1 MSTPKPTTTAAI
13 ANLKSKL
20 PAANDIRSCQG
31 HTSPCRHLLLEQMF
45 GAVGL
50 LGQAV
55 CLGPTLH
62 IGVTQLLGVH
72 AVPPGNRSVSR
83 F

>member
-1 MSTPKPTTTAAI
+1 MGFRCCGYSPTPTTV
-13 ANLKSKL
+13 ANQATPQPELV
-20 PAANDIRSCQG
+20 C
-31 HTSPCRHLLLEQMF
+31 

-55 CLGPTLH
+55 RLGPTLR
-62 IGVTQLLGVH
+62 IRVAQLLGVH
-72 AVPPGNRSVSR
+72 AVPPGNRSVRR

>member
-1 MSTPKPTTTAAI
+1 MGFRCCGYSPTPTTV
-13 ANLKSKL
+13 ANPRPLL
-20 PAANDIRSCQG
+20 P
-31 HTSPCRHLLLEQMF
+31 EQMC

-55 CLGPTLH
+55 LSRPH
-62 IGVTQLLGVH
+62 IAYTRLTQLLGVH